1 MAKFVSK
8 CLNQA
13 LSYKTGNPIQFHDG
27 EYVTEDKSEI
37 AAIRRNSIFG
47 TGVIEIVEG
56 DLSEESAET
65 ERVSRRRKGAEE

>member
-8 CLNQA
+8 CPNQA
-13 LSYKTGNPIQFHDG
+13 LSFKVGKPIEFYNG
-27 EYVTEDKSEI
+27 EYTTEDKAEI

-56 DLSEESAET
+56 DLPEESAET